1 MVHPGGSLGRR
12 LLLTVEDIMHSGT
25 DMPTISLDSSIS
37 EGLREISRCGLGLV
51 VVINDSGNVLGIFTD
66 GDLRRMIEIGLDVR
80 TTRLDAGMTRECKT
94 LNSSALAAEAL
105 KLMQEEKI
113 NALPI
118 ISKNNQLIGVIN
130 MHDLLI
136 AKVF

>member
-1 MVHPGGSLGRR
+1 
-12 LLLTVEDIMHSGT
+12 MHSGP

-37 EGLREISRCGLGLV
+37 GGLREISRCGLGLV
-51 VVINDSGNVLGIFTD
+51 VVINDSDNVLGIFTD

-94 LNSSALAAEAL
+94 LSSSALAAEAL